1 MGGPAAHER
10 RVVADLLSPGDKV
23 VLVVPIDSSAPKG
36 RIILPQQLVLRDV
49 LDAHASAMVCQP
61 GELAGLLA
69 AVHDVRLVITDSQ
82 AFQKV
87 ASIVP
92 ETTPLTSFSLLMAR
106 YKGDLRTLVEGAAAL
121 GALTDESR
129 VLISEGCTHHR
140 QCEDIGTVKMPAW
153 IRGYCGANPTFEFTQ
168 GHGGALRRVHAQR
181 EGDALA
187 TERGGE
193 KRYAHGELRRG
204 NRLRAR
210 HLGAQLAAAYVMR
223 VRIKGRILRPYME
236 KSLLLLQMRAPR
248 CYFFT
253 LLSF

>member
-129 VLISEGCTHHR
+129 VLISEGCTHHAAR
-140 QCEDIGTVKMPAW
+140 IRRLSSPRGMGFPMTSAATTWWCIAAGACSTRRRCAGDRAW
-153 IRGYCGANPTFEFTQ
+153 
-168 GHGGALRRVHAQR
+168 RREA
-181 EGDALA
+181 
-187 TERGGE
+187 
-193 KRYAHGELRRG
+193 
-204 NRLRAR
+204 
-210 HLGAQLAAAYVMR
+210 
-223 VRIKGRILRPYME
+223 VRPW
-236 KSLLLLQMRAPR
+236 
-248 CYFFT
+248 
-253 LLSF
+253 